1 MKIIP
6 FWVKETRAIKSPS
19 GEKMHLHGLSDVS
32 MADARE
38 KLERRAELRRRFSRG
53 DMGDMGVEALR
64 RALRELDGD
73 AYLASC
79 ICEPV
84 VNELDAA
91 NIITRNRYGAQV
103 LNSTDLCF
111 VDVDSVKDSFANALL
126 SLFGAGKSA
135 EARLLEQ
142 LRALCAARPGMGARL
157 YRTAAGFRVVLAGAP
172 LEPGSAGMKA
182 LFRELNADALY
193 AALCERQ
200 QCWRARLTPKPY
212 RIGQPKLPPCADSE
226 SMQAALTA
234 WVPEYEAKS
243 ASFCVCKLV
252 ESVGRSIH
260 HPALELHDEMT
271 GARLAERR
279 LA

>member
-38 KLERRAELRRRFSRG
+38 KLERRAELRRSFSRG
-53 DMGDMGVEALR
+53 DMGDMGVEALC

-73 AYLASC
+73 AYLAAC
-79 ICEPV
+79 ICEPTV
-84 VNELDAA
+84 RELDAA

-111 VDVDSVKDSFANALL
+111 VDVDRVKDSFANALL

-135 EARLLEQ
+135 ETRLLEQ
-142 LRALCAARPGMGARL
+142 LRALCAARPSMGARL
-157 YRTAAGFRVVLAGAP
+157 YRTAAGFRVVLAGEP
-172 LEPGSAGMKA
+172 FEPGSAGMKA

-226 SMQAALTA
+226 SMQAALAA
-234 WVPEYEAKS
+234 WVPDYEAKS
-243 ASFCVCKLV
+243 ARFCVCRLV
-252 ESVGRSIH
+252 EAMGRPIQ
-260 HPALELHDEMT
+260 HPALEAHDEIT
-271 GARLAERR
+271 GAGLADRR